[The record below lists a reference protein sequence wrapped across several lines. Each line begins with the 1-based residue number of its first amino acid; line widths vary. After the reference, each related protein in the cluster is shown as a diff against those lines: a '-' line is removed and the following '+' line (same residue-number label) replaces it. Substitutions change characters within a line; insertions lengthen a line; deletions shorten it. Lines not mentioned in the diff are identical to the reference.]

1 MPAITLR
8 KSQDRGHF
16 DHGWLDTYH
25 TFSFS
30 EYRDRRFMGFRSLR
44 VINEDRVAPGQ
55 GFGEHPH
62 ANMEILTCILS
73 GQLQHRDS
81 MGNGSIIR
89 PGEWQRMSAGR
100 GIFHS
105 EFNPSATEPVHLLQ
119 IWLFPDVKDIE
130 PEYDQQDFS
139 DRPAN
144 AWTLVASPGGE
155 DGSMRIHQ
163 DAKLLTARLTAGAS
177 LDYDLAVNRHAWL
190 HVARGAVRLN
200 EETLSA
206 GDAAAVSEAGKL
218 QLSSSGEA
226 DVLMFDLN

>member
-1 MPAITLR
+1 MSAITLR
-8 KSQDRGHF
+8 RSSERGHF

-30 EYRDRRFMGFRSLR
+30 EYRDRRFMGFRNLR

-89 PGEWQRMSAGR
+89 PGEWQRMSAGK

-119 IWLFPDVKDIE
+119 IWLYPDVKDIE
-130 PEYDQQDFS
+130 PEYDQRDFA

-144 AWTLVASPGGE
+144 VWNLIASPDGG
-155 DGSMRIHQ
+155 DDNMRIHQ
-163 DAKLLTARLTAGAS
+163 DAKLLTAKLTPGSS
-177 LDYDLAVNRHAWL
+177 LDYELSSGRAGWL
-190 HVARGAVRLN
+190 HVARGAATLN
-200 EETLSA
+200 GERLSA
-206 GDAAAVSEAGKL
+206 GDAAAAEEGKL
-218 QLSSSGEA
+218 SLTATA
-226 DVLMFDLN
+226 DAEVLLFDLG